1 MPLIQSY
8 ATGNVGPGDEGQ
20 GEVFGNRKAPPGT
33 PPPPPTDEEYQEAY
47 DEFQY
52 DLIGQQIEQG
62 SGTGDF
68 YTGDN
73 LEEQVEE
80 QWVDPGMDEYSEWT
94 ATQANLSDFNVGRR
108 YADILN
114 SGGSLQ
120 DFYKDLTYSLNE
132 DVDFEDLWNKQE
144 DLFSSVAYNRPQ
156 LFNIS
161 FANEMSRKNLLDKY
175 NVDQYDRQRGQT
187 GVRGGSGLYQHI
199 GKEKRLQDYENAA
212 KQIDL
217 DLQLK
222 ERGFYSDIG
231 SNIWNLLSR
240 FVDVGGMT

>member
-20 GEVFGNRKAPPGT
+20 GTPFGPGKQPGGTT
-33 PPPPPTDEEYQEAY
+33 PTPPTDEEWQEAY
-47 DEFQY
+47 DEFEQN
-52 DLIGQQIEQG
+52 LIEDQFEQQQEWQDYEDPQT
-62 SGTGDF
+62 GTD
-68 YTGDN
+68 
-73 LEEQVEE
+73 VEE

-114 SGGSLQ
+114 AGGTLK
-120 DFYKDLTYSLNE
+120 DFYRDLTYSLNE

-161 FANEMSRKNLLDKY
+161 FANEMSRQNLLDKY

-231 SNIWNLLSR
+231 SNIWDLLSR